1 MPLIKTGIAG
11 LWVFEPKIFGDHRG
25 YFFESYNAKTF
36 AEEGID
42 TLFIQDNQSSSSYG
56 VIRGLHYQLNP
67 FAQTKLV
74 RVLSGRILDIAV
86 DIRTGSPTYGQS
98 YAIELSAENKKQLY
112 IPAGFAHGFSVLSEK
127 AEVFYKCD
135 AFYNKD
141 SEAGIKYNDSTLA
154 IDWQIPAG
162 KELISEKDEQLP
174 ALSASKNNFSFHA
187 S

>member
-1 MPLIKTGIAG
+1 
-11 LWVFEPKIFGDHRG
+11 
-25 YFFESYNAKTF
+25 
-36 AEEGID
+36 
-42 TLFIQDNQSSSSYG
+42 
-56 VIRGLHYQLNP
+56 
-67 FAQTKLV
+67 
-74 RVLSGRILDIAV
+74 
-86 DIRTGSPTYGQS
+86 
-98 YAIELSAENKKQLY
+98 
-112 IPAGFAHGFSVLSEK
+112 LSEK